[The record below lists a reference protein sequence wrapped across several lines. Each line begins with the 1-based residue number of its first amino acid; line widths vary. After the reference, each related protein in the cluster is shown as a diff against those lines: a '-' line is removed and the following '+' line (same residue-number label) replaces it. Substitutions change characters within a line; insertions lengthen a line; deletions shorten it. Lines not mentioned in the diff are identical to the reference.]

1 MDMHAANDNSY
12 IQYLI
17 FYEDLNAH
25 HYEGYK
31 LQKLVQQEIDEIDG
45 APEDQDAPNDRN
57 SDSSY
62 EDHPHEVVLTKSSKR
77 EEDKQDS

>member
-45 APEDQDAPNDRN
+45 APEDQDEEHDRN
-57 SDSSY
+57 SDSSF
-62 EDHPHEVVLTKSSKR
+62 EDHVQEIVYSKTTYKKEVIK
-77 EEDKQDS
+77 